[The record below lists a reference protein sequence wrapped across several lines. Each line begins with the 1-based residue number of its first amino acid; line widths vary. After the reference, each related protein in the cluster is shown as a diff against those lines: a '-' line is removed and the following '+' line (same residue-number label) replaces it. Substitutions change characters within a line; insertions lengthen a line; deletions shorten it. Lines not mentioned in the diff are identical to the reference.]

1 MSPEETARLFNDFVR
16 IKNEQTRNIQGSGL
30 GLSIVRRLARL
41 YGGDATVSSEKGV
54 GTTFTVTLD
63 SEPAQG

>member
-1 MSPEETARLFNDFVR
+1 MTPAECDKLFGEFVR
-16 IKNEQTRNIQGSGL
+16 IKNEQTRNIPGSGL

-41 YGGDATVSSEKGV
+41 YGGDAVVTSEKGV

-63 SEPAQG
+63 RAPAAG